1 MTKLRQGTLLR
12 RVKDITL
19 GTTLTLALLNGSVLL
34 QSCRSNEQPA
44 DNNNAEGS
52 YGDGPAQETVT
63 FKKGVRSVITETGPG
78 EFKITDEVEAE
89 PSQSGAIVKYK
100 DGHSDTLSVETARK
114 LVQNDPSTSRY
125 FNNPG
130 SYGQHHS
137 NGLSNVLLWGGLGY
151 MLGRSMTPRFNE
163 QRFSSGAYSNPA
175 AYGRSQQLGRNIN
188 SSRVVTSRPS
198 GGRSGFFGRGSS
210 GRCFSG

>member
-1 MTKLRQGTLLR
+1 MTILKQGTLLR

-19 GTTLTLALLNGSVLL
+19 STTLTIALVNGTVML
-34 QSCRSNEQPA
+34 QSCGNNRSEEA
-44 DNNNAEGS
+44 GGS

-63 FKKGVRSVITETGPG
+63 FKKGVRSVITETAPG
-78 EFKITDEVEAE
+78 EFKITDEVEAD

-100 DGHSDTLSVETARK
+100 DGHADTLSVEAARK

-125 FNNPG
+125 FNDPG

-137 NGLSNVLLWGGLGY
+137 NGLANALLWGGLGY
-151 MLGRSMTPRFNE
+151 MIGRSTAPRYNE
-163 QRFSSGAYSNPA
+163 QRYSSGFYTNPNT
-175 AYGRSQQLGRNIN
+175 YNRSQQLGRTVT

-198 GGRSGFFGRGSS
+198 GGRSGFFSRGSS
-210 GRCFSG
+210 GRGFSG